1 MDLFKILGKI
11 VVENSE
17 ANQALADTSSNAR
30 QAATDIG
37 NSNSNIE
44 NSNKASGTSFSAL
57 KAKVAEY
64 KEQGLTTS
72 QAWKKA
78 SSEMKTDTDTSSNEM
93 VGAFKKIGAAI
104 GTYLAVDKVITFGKG
119 CVEAAAQVKAQ
130 TAQFEAAFGD
140 LGGEATQ
147 MFKGISKETGV
158 LATRLQTVG
167 TGAFSQFKGAGLEA
181 GEALKKTSEYT
192 NLAADAAAYYDMSLE
207 EADSLMRSF
216 IRGNTEAGDRLG
228 LFTSETQRNEA
239 ALEKVGK
246 KFIDCTEAEKQM
258 IMLDI
263 ASSIYES
270 SGAMGQAAREAD
282 GYENVVGNLKESWR
296 QFMAVVGTPIL
307 SAVVPKLQALTEG
320 ISSLAEKTKS
330 AIQWCKEHETI
341 MTLIGIV
348 VGTITTAIV
357 AYNVAMNAAAI
368 ATAIV
373 TTATTAFGA
382 VMAFVTSPVTLVV
395 AAIGALVAIGVALYK
410 NWDTVS
416 AKASKIWTKITEVVS
431 VAWKSIKNAVTVGI
445 MFVVELVKAAFTLI
459 TLPFRMIW
467 ENCKDV
473 VLKVWN
479 SIKSTVTNALNKVK
493 SSVSS
498 VLNSVKSAVSDKL
511 GSVKSK
517 FSSIFNSVKSTVS
530 NAIGRV
536 KSSISSGLNSA
547 KSTVSSV
554 LGGIKS
560 KFTSIFNTVKTTVS
574 NAINK
579 IKGMFNFKWSL
590 PKLKM
595 PHFSLKGKFSL
606 TPPSVP
612 KLSVDWYQKAM
623 KAPKILTK
631 PTIFSYDAATGKAK
645 GAGEA
650 GSEIV
655 GGTTTLMGMISSAVA
670 DRNEA
675 VIYYLQKLADILSAF
690 FPQIIDGMD
699 QAVVLDDGTLVG
711 KIAPKMDRELGRI
724 KQRKDR
730 GR

>member
-44 NSNKASGTSFSAL
+44 NSNKASGSSFSAL

-78 SSEMKTDTDTSSNEM
+78 SSEMKTDTDTSSNGM

-167 TGAFSQFKGAGLEA
+167 TGAFSQFKGAGLDA
-181 GEALKKTSEYT
+181 SEALKKTSEYT

-207 EADSLMRSF
+207 ETDSLMRSF

-296 QFMAVVGTPIL
+296 QFMAVIGTPIL
-307 SAVVPKLQALTEG
+307 SAVVPKLQALTEW
-320 ISSLAEKTKS
+320 ISNLAEKTKS

-357 AYNVAMNAAAI
+357 AYNIAMNAAAI
-368 ATAIV
+368 TTTIV

-382 VMAFVTSPVTLVV
+382 VMAFVTSPITLVV
-395 AAIGALVAIGVALYK
+395 AAIGALIAIGVLLYK
-410 NWDTVS
+410 NWDTIS
-416 AKASKIWTKITEVVS
+416 AKAKEIWTKIKET
-431 VAWKSIKNAVTVGI
+431 IT
-445 MFVVELVKAAFTLI
+445 KA
-459 TLPFRMIW
+459 
-467 ENCKDV
+467 
-473 VLKVWN
+473 WN
-479 SIKSTVTNALNKVK
+479 SIKTKTTE
-493 SSVSS
+493 
-498 VLNSVKSAVSDKL
+498 VLNSVKSAVTDKL
-511 GSVKSK
+511 NSIKSK
-517 FSSIFNSVKSTVS
+517 FSSIFSSVKSTVS
-530 NAIGRV
+530 GAIDSV
-536 KSSISSGLNSA
+536 KSKISSGINSA

-554 LGGIKS
+554 LGSISS
-560 KFTSIFNTVKTTVS
+560 KFSSIFNTVKNTVS

-590 PKLKM
+590 PKLKL

-606 TPPSVP
+606 SPPSVP

-631 PTIFSYDAATGKAK
+631 PTIFSYDAATGRAK

-670 DRNEA
+670 DKNEA
-675 VIYYLQKLADILSAF
+675 VVYYLQKLADILSAF
-690 FPQIIDGMD
+690 FPQVLDGME

-711 KIAPKMDRELGRI
+711 RLAPKMDAELGRI
-724 KQRKDR
+724 KQRKER